1 MSAESARQ
9 PRGRVLVLV
18 VSSAAL
24 LAVVLAIVLRQRAA
38 TTAPV
43 PAPAIA
49 DAGADVVLRVPRAK
63 TAPVLD
69 GELTETVWVD
79 GAVRTGPFLE
89 SGGASST
96 SLARPYSEARF
107 AWGDGQLYVGLYASD
122 EDIRATHDAADGQVW
137 RDDSFRLA
145 FHDDPPNAREYLFD
159 VSALGVLADGIRGSG
174 SPSAA
179 VDYTWS
185 SHARIGHELEGSPND
200 PTNNDEEWV
209 IEIAIPLA
217 SLGKQGVRG
226 ERIGSWVS
234 RCDTPK
240 GEPRTCGD
248 WGRTHGRG
256 VLVLD

>member
-1 MSAESARQ
+1 VTAARAGKA
-9 PRGRVLVLV
+9 RGRF
-18 VSSAAL
+18 
-24 LAVVLAIVLRQRAA
+24 VVLAMAVGCMVAVVALRPRPPSRSPVATVASDAA
-38 TTAPV
+38 
-43 PAPAIA
+43 
-49 DAGADVVLRVPRAK
+49 ADVVLVVPHAK

-69 GELTETVWVD
+69 GEMTESVWIDDV
-79 GAVRTGPFLE
+79 VRTGPFLE
-89 SGGASST
+89 SGSPSRA

-107 AWGDGQLYVGLYASD
+107 SWGDGQLYVGLYASD
-122 EDIRATHDAADGQVW
+122 EDIRATHDAGDGQVW

-145 FHDDPPNAREYLFD
+145 FHDDAPNAREYLFD
-159 VSALGVLADGIRGSG
+159 VSALGVLADGVRGAA
-174 SPSAA
+174 SPSEA

-185 SHARIGHELEGSPND
+185 SHARIGHDLEGSPND
-200 PTNNDEEWV
+200 PSNNDEEWV

-226 ERIGSWVS
+226 ERIGLWVS

-240 GEPRTCGD
+240 GQPRTCGD

>member
-1 MSAESARQ
+1 MAW
-9 PRGRVLVLV
+9 PRSRVRLVGAGGVLALV
-18 VSSAAL
+18 VAFVLPGPERGSRPTPVATVATKPAA
-24 LAVVLAIVLRQRAA
+24 
-38 TTAPV
+38 P
-43 PAPAIA
+43 
-49 DAGADVVLRVPRAK
+49 DAGAELRLVVPRAK

-69 GELTETVWVD
+69 GELTDAVWVD
-79 GAVRTGPFLE
+79 DVVRTGPFLE
-89 SGGASST
+89 SGGAS
-96 SLARPYSEARF
+96 LARPYSEARF
-107 AWGDGQLYVGLYASD
+107 SWGDGQLYVGLYASD

-145 FHDDPPNAREYLFD
+145 FHDDAPGAREYLFD
-159 VSALGVLADGIRGSG
+159 VSALGVLADGIRGDG
-174 SPSAA
+174 SPAT

-200 PTNNDEEWV
+200 PSNNDEEWV
-209 IEIAIPLA
+209 LEIAIPLA

-226 ERIGSWVS
+226 ERLGLWVS

-240 GEPRTCGD
+240 GQPRACGD